1 MSWLYCHNLQC
12 MDCPRKIGCPHA
24 RFWSIFYCY
33 LPLRVTAPRHHF
45 LWDRGGGTKP
55 RMGLD
60 LNCVLSQLSG
70 DRWRGHGGP
79 RYDRLTAVSSTHYC
93 WAPSYQPRAI
103 LGGSFPFPCLVYIP
117 ITLKLGQ
124 ILWSFEPSY
133 TFFWQGTSWSLLW
146 QANLF
151 SS

>member
-45 LWDRGGGTKP
+45 LWDRRGRGGGGTKHK
-55 RMGLD
+55 MGLD
-60 LNCVLSQLSG
+60 LNCVLSG

-79 RYDRLTAVSSTHYC
+79 KIWQGHCCILYPLLLGCQLSSTSDPGCFFSISLPCVYSDNSQMGTNSVDL
-93 WAPSYQPRAI
+93 WA
-103 LGGSFPFPCLVYIP
+103 
-117 ITLKLGQ
+117 
-124 ILWSFEPSY
+124 
-133 TFFWQGTSWSLLW
+133 FFSDKIQVD
-146 QANLF
+146 F
-151 SS
+151 SSDKL